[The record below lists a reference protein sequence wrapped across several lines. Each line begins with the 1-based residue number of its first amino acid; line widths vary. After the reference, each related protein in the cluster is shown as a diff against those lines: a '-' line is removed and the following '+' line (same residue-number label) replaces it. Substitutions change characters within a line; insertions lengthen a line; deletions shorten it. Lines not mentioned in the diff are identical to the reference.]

1 VTAPRIAVEDLT
13 VRYDAAGGPPITVLE
28 GLDLEVAAGE
38 FLSLMGPSGC
48 GKTTLLNVLAGLV
61 EPASGTLRVDGEVVD
76 PGEFSYGYVF
86 QEPRL
91 LDWRTAAENVAFALR
106 GKGVPESEHDERTR
120 HWLGRLGLADAAGQ
134 YRRELSGGQR
144 QRVGVARALAVD
156 PDVLLMDEPF
166 SSLDAVSA
174 RRIRGDLLDL
184 WAETGKEVVFVTHD
198 IGEAVALSDRVL
210 FMNERGEI
218 FDRAEIPHSRPRE
231 FDDPALAET
240 ERRLSERF
248 FAELG

>member
-1 VTAPRIAVEDLT
+1 
-13 VRYDAAGGPPITVLE
+13 
-28 GLDLEVAAGE
+28 
-38 FLSLMGPSGC
+38 
-48 GKTTLLNVLAGLV
+48 
-61 EPASGTLRVDGEVVD
+61 
-76 PGEFSYGYVF
+76 
-86 QEPRL
+86 
-91 LDWRTAAENVAFALR
+91 
-106 GKGVPESEHDERTR
+106 
-120 HWLGRLGLADAAGQ
+120 
-134 YRRELSGGQR
+134 
-144 QRVGVARALAVD
+144 
-156 PDVLLMDEPF
+156 MDEPF

-218 FDRAEIPHSRPRE
+218 FDRAEIPHGRPRE